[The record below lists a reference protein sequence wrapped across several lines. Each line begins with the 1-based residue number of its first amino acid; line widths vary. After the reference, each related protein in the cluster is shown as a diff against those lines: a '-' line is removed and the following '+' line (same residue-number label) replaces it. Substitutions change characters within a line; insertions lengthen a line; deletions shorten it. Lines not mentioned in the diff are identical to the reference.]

1 MISVAAHRIKQY
13 GVEFYQ
19 ASFPAREIER
29 LVRFEVLGYGGVPET
44 PRPGRVA
51 RAARTRVN
59 WQVLESRIG
68 ESADAYQRPVIRRK
82 IEELAAYFTDCR
94 EAGKLPAIAGA
105 VIITSDQR
113 LTFKSVSQPASLG
126 GALGLL
132 EIPEEPGVLRVLDG
146 QHRLLALHALAA
158 DGTLAGL
165 DVPTVLF
172 DTLDAQQ
179 IVELFVT
186 INAKHTRLNPSHLV
200 SLAGRKLYPDENQ
213 ALAHD
218 VIRTLNEDDSSPL
231 QGEIKMLGIGRGRVA
246 QAPLAEEIVDLVES
260 VEKMGGKGRAKELR
274 ESGRRFFLNYVKALS
289 QTFPQAWAGRKYSI
303 KTGTALRAF
312 IRVAPDVM
320 ARARDLKGDPYEAR
334 AVREALRPWAERL
347 GDRRFETDAEWK
359 QKLAGGT
366 RGTVETLARELRDAL
381 RT

>member
-1 MISVAAHRIKQY
+1 MISVAAHRVKQY

-19 ASFPAREIER
+19 ASFSAHEIDR
-29 LVRFEVLGYGGVPET
+29 LVRFEVLGFGGAP
-44 PRPGRVA
+44 PAPGKA
-51 RAARTRVN
+51 PRAARTRVN

-82 IEELAAYFTDCR
+82 IEELTAYFTDCR
-94 EAGKLPAIAGA
+94 EAGKLPAIPGA
-105 VIITSDQR
+105 VIITSDKR
-113 LTFKSVSQPASLG
+113 LTFKALG
-126 GALGLL
+126 HHGALGTL

-146 QHRLLALHALAA
+146 QHRLLALHALATEG
-158 DGTLAGL
+158 DLTGL
-165 DVPTVLF
+165 DVPAVLF

-218 VIRTLNEDDSSPL
+218 IIRALNEDDSSPL
-231 QGEIKMLGIGRGRVA
+231 QGEVKMLGIGRGRVA

-260 VEKMGGKGRAKELR
+260 VEKMGGKGRAREFR
-274 ESGRRFFLNYVKALS
+274 ESGRRFFLNYVKSLS

-320 ARARDLKGDPYEAR
+320 ARARELRGDPYEMKAIR
-334 AVREALRPWAERL
+334 DALRPWVERL
-347 GDRRFETDAEWK
+347 GDRRFETEGAWR

-381 RT
+381 RV